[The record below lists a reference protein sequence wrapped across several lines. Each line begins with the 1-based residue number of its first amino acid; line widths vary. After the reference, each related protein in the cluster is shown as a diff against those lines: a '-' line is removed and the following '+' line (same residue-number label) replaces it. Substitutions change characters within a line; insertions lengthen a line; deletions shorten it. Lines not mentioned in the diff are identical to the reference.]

1 MTTIELKNGYFI
13 EVDDLNSTLKQRY
26 IGKTKNGEDKECEKI
41 IGYFNKPIDALE
53 RFVRLNRLDAMEGMK
68 LSLDEYVEALKK
80 ADREVIEFLGN
91 FRGRRLV

>member
-26 IGKTKNGEDKECEKI
+26 LGKTKDGKDKEVEKI

-53 RFVRLNRLDAMEGMK
+53 RFLRLNRLDEMEGMK
-68 LSLDEYVEALKK
+68 LSLDEYIKALKE
-80 ADREVIEFLGN
+80 ADREVMEFLSN

>member
-1 MTTIELKNGYFI
+1 M
-13 EVDDLNSTLKQRY
+13 DDLNSTLKQRY
-26 IGKTKNGEDKECEKI
+26 IGKTKDGNDKEVEKI
-41 IGYFNKPIDALE
+41 IGYFNKPTDALE
-53 RFVRLNRLDAMEGMK
+53 RFVRLNRLDVMEGME